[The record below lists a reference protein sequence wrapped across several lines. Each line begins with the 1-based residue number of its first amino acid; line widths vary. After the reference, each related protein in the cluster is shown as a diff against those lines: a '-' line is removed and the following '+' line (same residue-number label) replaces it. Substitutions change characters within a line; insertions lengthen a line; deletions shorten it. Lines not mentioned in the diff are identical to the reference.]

1 MGISRN
7 KLQQIALLMA
17 LLFSLSPGVVVAAT
31 IENAL
36 RCSSGLTQDDGQYE
50 VGNGTLRPSETTENK
65 HTYTFPEKED
75 GPFKRWPIDKYGR
88 LAKNKFQNVY
98 ELELTPDIIFRH
110 DTAHTVCIV
119 LRLKHYETGEPVVN
133 KSIKYPSIKYVQWAF
148 IIRKDIYETGD
159 PIVLEVLFSE
169 TMPGV
174 LEKAKLFRLEAFVPR
189 SGGEMELVVMEPIIA
204 LEMDE

>member
-1 MGISRN
+1 MYQEPASY
-7 KLQQIALLMA
+7 QLL
-17 LLFSLSPGVVVAAT
+17 T
-31 IENAL
+31 IFA
-36 RCSSGLTQDDGQYE
+36 
-50 VGNGTLRPSETTENK
+50 
-65 HTYTFPEKED
+65 EKTRQPQFD
-75 GPFKRWPIDKYGR
+75 
-88 LAKNKFQNVY
+88 L
-98 ELELTPDIIFRH
+98 H
-110 DTAHTVCIV
+110 HSIV